1 MSDVARRRP
10 CRANSC
16 EHREVR
22 RGTSRLGNRRLAML
36 SQNHNLCDGVGI
48 GHGRSRRR
56 RLTRRAASRI
66 RDTSDP
72 DRRGR
77 YSRRTA
83 VLGLYVASV
92 ARSRSI
98 AARISGTASEQ
109 NRSATASNRVAISRG
124 HLTAKGSGPNSLL
137 PRTTPRPSAAD
148 SSDGRLQ
155 TGELGPGQD
164 DLDHLVPFKR
174 YRERS
179 AASTSNDS
187 ANRCVAKSSA
197 ARTSRNFSS
206 GVSGGSF
213 TPGQYHELLYRAV
226 ANHWKR
232 A

>member
-1 MSDVARRRP
+1 MAGHGDADLHGGPRVGFVTPLIPTGEA
-10 CRANSC
+10 AT
-16 EHREVR
+16 R
-22 RGTSRLGNRRLAML
+22 RGQRCLGFTLL
-36 SQNHNLCDGVGI
+36 
-48 GHGRSRRR
+48 RSRGPVR
-56 RLTRRAASRI
+56 
-66 RDTSDP
+66 
-72 DRRGR
+72 
-77 YSRRTA
+77 
-83 VLGLYVASV
+83 
-92 ARSRSI
+92 I

-213 TPGQYHELLYRAV
+213 TPGQYHELPIPRRGEPLEASMNLTDV
-226 ANHWKR
+226 LP
-232 A
+232 